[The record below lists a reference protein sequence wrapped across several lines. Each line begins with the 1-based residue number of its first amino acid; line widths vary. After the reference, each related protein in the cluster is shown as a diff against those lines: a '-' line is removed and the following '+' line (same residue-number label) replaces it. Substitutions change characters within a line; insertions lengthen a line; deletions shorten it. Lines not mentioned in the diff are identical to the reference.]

1 MHRASKHTSSLV
13 HTDLKSLPVN
23 DSEPC
28 CQLSNLENQVL
39 YSLGLECSQACQKA
53 WKQKHALYMCMGPHP
68 VRGFWRFFGH
78 WCPFF
83 PPLFLILKSSWLV
96 KKEASSSHSPFDVT
110 LTAISIHS
118 PCKTQTLPHLFH
130 LLYQPGPSFKD
141 MSQTV
146 LSHRSQRHWVCFLVP
161 LLPLTETTTLSSQ
174 VLFNTDMYCR
184 THRKKI
190 KHALLSRSKC
200 LNSGHHKVKHVK
212 GLPLN
217 ITQYK

>member
-68 VRGFWRFFGH
+68 VRGFWRSFGH
-78 WCPFF
+78 WCPSS

-96 KKEASSSHSPFDVT
+96 KKGNLQQPLALWRYT
-110 LTAISIHS
+110 YINLR
-118 PCKTQTLPHLFH
+118 TLPMQNPDTSLSLPPFV
-130 LLYQPGPSFKD
+130 SAW
-141 MSQTV
+141 SQ
-146 LSHRSQRHWVCFLVP
+146 LQRRVSDCLIPQVSETLG
-161 LLPLTETTTLSSQ
+161 LLPSTSAPPNRDHYSELTSAVQ
-174 VLFNTDMYCR
+174 HWHVLQNTQQ
-184 THRKKI
+184 KI

-212 GLPLN
+212 RLPLN